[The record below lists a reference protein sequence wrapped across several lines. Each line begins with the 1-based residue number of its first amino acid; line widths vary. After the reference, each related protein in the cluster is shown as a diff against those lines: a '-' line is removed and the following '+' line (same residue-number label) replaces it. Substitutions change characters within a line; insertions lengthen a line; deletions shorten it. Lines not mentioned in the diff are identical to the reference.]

1 MTMSRNEM
9 FRKWGIFHKSYD
21 AAGILNDFANHIEYS
36 RSKDQ
41 YTATLKDLYFSMAL
55 TVRDRLVEQW
65 IKTQQIYHQKDVKRV
80 YYLSAEYL
88 MGRALVNNLINL
100 DIYGQTLEAMD
111 KIDLDLE
118 KIIDEEPDAGLGN
131 GGLGRLAACFLDS
144 MATVM
149 IPAVGYGIRY
159 EFGIFEQEI
168 RNMGQHECPDEW
180 LKYGNPWEIER
191 PEYSFI
197 VKFYGKVDEEWG
209 PDGTTIRQ
217 WTGTKDIVGVAY
229 DTPIA
234 GYGNITV
241 NTLRLWSAHA
251 TREFNLDFFQNGDYL
266 KAVEQKNL
274 SENISKV
281 LYPNDSTFEGR
292 ELRLMQQYFFVSCSI
307 QDIIRR
313 YLIGHKTFDEF
324 PDKAAIQLNDTHPS
338 LAIPELMRLLID
350 EHAVKWDR
358 AWEITQKTCA
368 YTNHTLLPEALEE
381 WPVTM
386 VEKLLPRHLQIIR
399 RIDTMFRKKV
409 SLRYPGDTERLKR
422 VSIVTGD
429 PGAKIRMAHLAMVGS
444 HSTNGVAALHTKLLK
459 KFILKDLDEIFPGR
473 INNKTNGITPR
484 RWLLAANPGLAS
496 LITEKIGSDW
506 VTDLEQLRRLEEF
519 AGDEEFMERYDGVKK
534 ANKERL
540 VKLAASLTD
549 FTIDPSSIYDVQI
562 KRFHEYK
569 RQMLNILHV
578 MYSWLRLKEDPDYK
592 PCPRTYIFAGKA
604 APDYFISKLIISL
617 VNHVAAMINDD
628 SETGDSLKVIF
639 MPNYGVTLA
648 EAIIP
653 AADVSE
659 QISTAGYE
667 ASGTGNMKLA
677 LNGALTVG
685 TLDGAN
691 IEIME
696 EVGEENI
703 FIFGLNVT
711 EARQLAA
718 GYDAGKFL
726 AADPILKKTV
736 ELLRNGFFSPQQ
748 KDLFRPLVDA
758 ILGNDRF
765 LVLADFNSY
774 RQAQER
780 ACREYVDR
788 DLWIRKSILNVA
800 RSGKFSSD
808 RTILEYNREIW
819 HADRLV
825 IPAEKMNA
833 TSADPAFID
842 RED

>member
-118 KIIDEEPDAGLGN
+118 KIIDQEPDAGLGN

-144 MATVM
+144 MATLM

-217 WTGTKDIVGVAY
+217 WTDTKDIVGVAY

-313 YLIGHKTFDEF
+313 FLIGHKTFDEF

-358 AWEITQKTCA
+358 AWEITRKTCA

-429 PGAKIRMAHLAMVGS
+429 PGSKIRMAHLAMVGS

-765 LVLADFNSY
+765 LVLADFDSY

-825 IPAEKMNA
+825 IPAEKMNV

>member
-1 MTMSRNEM
+1 MPMSRSEM
-9 FRKWGIFHKSYD
+9 FKKWGIFHKSYD

-36 RSKDQ
+36 QSKDQ
-41 YTATLKDLYFSMAL
+41 YTATLRDLYFSLAL
-55 TVRDRLVEQW
+55 TARDRLVEQW
-65 IKTQQIYHQKDVKRV
+65 IKTQQVYHQKNVKRV

-100 DIYGQTLEAMD
+100 DIYGQTCEAMD
-111 KIDLDLE
+111 KINIDIE
-118 KIIDEEPDAGLGN
+118 KLIDQEPDAGLGN

-144 MATVM
+144 MATLM

-159 EFGIFEQEI
+159 EYGIFKQEI
-168 RNMGQHECPDEW
+168 RDNAQYECPDEW
-180 LKYGNPWEIER
+180 LKHGNPWEIER
-191 PEYSFI
+191 PEYSFV
-197 VKFYGKVDEEWG
+197 VKFYGKVNEEWG
-209 PDGTTIRQ
+209 PDGKTLREWADTR
-217 WTGTKDIVGVAY
+217 DIIGVAY
-229 DTPIA
+229 DTPIT

-251 TREFNLDFFQNGDYL
+251 TQEFDLDYFQNGDYL
-266 KAVEQKNL
+266 KAVEQKNI

-313 YLIGHKTFDEF
+313 YLIDHRNFDEF

-338 LAIPELMRLLID
+338 LAIAELMRLLID
-350 EHAVKWDR
+350 KHGLSWDK
-358 AWEITQKTCA
+358 AWDITTRSCA

-381 WPVTM
+381 WPVSM
-386 VEKLLPRHLQIIR
+386 FELLLPRHLQIIR
-399 RIDTMFRKKV
+399 RIDVMFRKRV
-409 SLRYPGDTERLKR
+409 SLRYPGDTDRLNR

-429 PGAKIRMAHLAMVGS
+429 PNSKVRMAHLAVVGC
-444 HSTNGVAALHTKLLK
+444 HSTNGVAELHTQLLK
-459 KFILKDLDEIFPGR
+459 KFLLKDFNEIFPGR

-496 LITEKIGSDW
+496 LITEKIGSSW
-506 VTDLEQLRRLEEF
+506 VTDLEQLRRIEKF
-519 AGDEEFMERYDGVKK
+519 ADDGEFMERYSGVKN
-534 ANKERL
+534 ANKE
-540 VKLAASLTD
+540 KLAGLTHRLTG
-549 FTIDPSSIYDVQI
+549 FNIDPGSIYDVQI

-569 RQMLNILHV
+569 RQLLNILHV
-578 MYSWLRLKEDPDYK
+578 MYSWLRLKEDTAYT

-604 APDYFISKLIISL
+604 APDYLISKLVISL
-617 VNHVAAMINDD
+617 VNHVAGMINED
-628 SETGDSLKVIF
+628 SETSDRLKVIF
-639 MPNYGVTLA
+639 LPNYRVTLA

-696 EVGEENI
+696 EVGKENI
-703 FIFGLNVT
+703 FIFGLDAQ
-711 EARQLAA
+711 EARQAA
-718 GYDAGKFL
+718 ADYNARQYI
-726 AADPILKKTV
+726 ASDPILKKAI
-736 ELLRNGFFSPQQ
+736 ELLRNGFFSPKQ
-748 KDLFRPLVDA
+748 KDLFRPLVDN
-758 ILGNDRF
+758 ILGKDRF
-765 LVLADFNSY
+765 LVLADFDSY
-774 RQAQER
+774 RLTQEQV
-780 ACREYVDR
+780 CREYVDSES
-788 DLWIRKSILNVA
+788 WNRKSLINVA

-808 RTILEYNREIW
+808 RTIMEYNKEIW
-819 HADRLV
+819 KAERLI
-825 IPAEKMNA
+825 IPAEKMQT
-833 TSADPAFID
+833 TSTDPAFID

>member
-65 IKTQQIYHQKDVKRV
+65 IKTQQIYHQKDIKRV

-118 KIIDEEPDAGLGN
+118 KIIDQEPDAGLGN

-144 MATVM
+144 MATLM

-209 PDGTTIRQ
+209 PGGTTIRQ
-217 WTGTKDIVGVAY
+217 WTDTNDIVGVAY

-313 YLIGHKTFDEF
+313 YLIDHKTFDEF

-358 AWEITQKTCA
+358 AWEITRKTCA

-386 VEKLLPRHLQIIR
+386 VEKLLPRHMQIIR
-399 RIDTMFRKKV
+399 RIDTMFRKNV
-409 SLRYPGDTERLKR
+409 SLRYPGDTDRLKR

-429 PGAKIRMAHLAMVGS
+429 PGSKIRMAHLAMVGS

-459 KFILKDLDEIFPGR
+459 KFILKDLNEIFPGR

-519 AGDEEFMERYDGVKK
+519 ADDEEFMERYDGVKK

-617 VNHVAAMINDD
+617 VNHVAAMINHD
-628 SETGDSLKVIF
+628 SETGDKLKVIF

-736 ELLRNGFFSPQQ
+736 ELLRDGFFSPQR

-765 LVLADFNSY
+765 LVLADFDSY
-774 RQAQER
+774 RQAQEK

-808 RTILEYNREIW
+808 RTILEYNSEIW

-825 IPAEKMNA
+825 IPAEKMNVA
-833 TSADPAFID
+833 SADPAFID

>member
-9 FRKWGIFHKSYD
+9 FKKWGIFHKSYD

-41 YTATLKDLYFSMAL
+41 FTATLKDLYFSLAL
-55 TVRDRLVEQW
+55 TARDRLVEQW
-65 IKTQQIYHQKDVKRV
+65 IKTQQVYHQKNVKRV

-100 DIYGQTLEAMD
+100 DIYGPTCEAMD
-111 KIDLDLE
+111 KIDLDIERL
-118 KIIDEEPDAGLGN
+118 IDQEPDAGLGN

-144 MATVM
+144 LATLM

-159 EFGIFEQEI
+159 EYGIFEQEI
-168 RNMGQHECPDEW
+168 RDNAQRECPDEW

-191 PEYSFI
+191 PEYSFV
-197 VKFYGKVDEEWG
+197 VKFFGRVDEEWG
-209 PDGTTIRQ
+209 PDGKTLRD
-217 WTGTKDIVGVAY
+217 WTDTQDIIGVAY
-229 DTPIA
+229 DTPIT

-241 NTLRLWSAHA
+241 NTLRLWAA
-251 TREFNLDFFQNGDYL
+251 TATTEFNLDYFQNGDYL
-266 KAVEQKNL
+266 KAVEEKNL

-313 YLIGHKTFDEF
+313 YLIDHKNFDEF

-338 LAIPELMRLLID
+338 LAIAELMRLLID
-350 EHAVKWDR
+350 EYRVSWDK
-358 AWEITQKTCA
+358 AWDITTKSCA

-381 WPVTM
+381 WPVSM
-386 VEKLLPRHLQIIR
+386 FEKLLPRHLQIIR
-399 RIDTMFRKKV
+399 RIDVMFRKRV
-409 SLRYPGDTERLKR
+409 SLRYPGDTARLGR

-429 PGAKIRMAHLAMVGS
+429 PNAKVRMAHLAVVGT
-444 HSTNGVAALHTKLLK
+444 HSTNGVAELHTKLLK
-459 KFILKDLDEIFPGR
+459 KFLLKDFNEIFPGR

-496 LITEKIGSDW
+496 LITEKIGSGW
-506 VTDLEQLRRLEEF
+506 VTALEQLRNIEEY
-519 AGDEEFMERYDGVKK
+519 AGDEEFVERYAAVKS
-534 ANKERL
+534 ANKEKL
-540 VKLAASLTD
+540 TKLAGGLTD
-549 FTIDPSSIYDVQI
+549 FTIDPSSIFDVQI

-569 RQMLNILHV
+569 RQLLNILHV
-578 MYSWLRLKEDPDYK
+578 MYSWLRLKEDPAYT

-604 APDYFISKLIISL
+604 APDYLISKLVISL

-628 SETGDSLKVIF
+628 RETGDLLKVIF
-639 MPNYGVTLA
+639 LPNYRVTLA

-703 FIFGLNVT
+703 FIFGMNAQ
-711 EARQLAA
+711 EARIAA
-718 GYDAGKFL
+718 ADYDARKYL
-726 AADPILKKTV
+726 AKDPILKKIL
-736 ELLRNGFFSPQQ
+736 ELLRSGFFSPKQ

-758 ILGNDRF
+758 ITGVDRF
-765 LVLADFNSY
+765 LVLADFDSY
-774 RQAQER
+774 RLAQEQV
-780 ACREYVDR
+780 CREYLDR
-788 DLWIRKSILNVA
+788 DMWNRKSLINVA
-800 RSGKFSSD
+800 RSGRFSSD
-808 RTILEYNREIW
+808 RTIMEYNKEIW
-819 HADRLV
+819 KAERLI
-825 IPAEKMNA
+825 IPAEKMVA

>member
-1 MTMSRNEM
+1 MTISRNEM

-41 YTATLKDLYFSMAL
+41 FTATLKDLYFSLAL
-55 TVRDRLVEQW
+55 TARDRLVEQW
-65 IKTQQIYHQKDVKRV
+65 IKTQQVYHQKNVKRV

-100 DIYGQTLEAMD
+100 DIYGPTCEAMD
-111 KIDLDLE
+111 KIDLDIERL
-118 KIIDEEPDAGLGN
+118 IDQEPDAGLGN

-144 MATVM
+144 LATLM

-159 EFGIFEQEI
+159 EYGIFEQEI
-168 RNMGQHECPDEW
+168 RDNAQHECPDEW

-191 PEYSFI
+191 PEYSFV
-197 VKFYGKVDEEWG
+197 VKFFGRVDEEWG
-209 PDGTTIRQ
+209 PGGKTLRE
-217 WTGTKDIVGVAY
+217 WTDTQDIIGVAY
-229 DTPIA
+229 DTPIT

-241 NTLRLWSAHA
+241 NTLRLWAA
-251 TREFNLDFFQNGDYL
+251 TATTEFNLDYFQNGDYL
-266 KAVEQKNL
+266 KAVEEKNL

-313 YLIGHKTFDEF
+313 YLIDHKNFDEF

-338 LAIPELMRLLID
+338 LAIAELMRLLID
-350 EHAVKWDR
+350 EHRVSWDK
-358 AWEITQKTCA
+358 AWDITTKSCA

-381 WPVTM
+381 WPVSM
-386 VEKLLPRHLQIIR
+386 FEKLLPRHLQIIR
-399 RIDTMFRKKV
+399 RIDVMFRKRV
-409 SLRYPGDTERLKR
+409 SLRYPGDTARLGR

-429 PGAKIRMAHLAMVGS
+429 PNAKVRMAHLAVVGT
-444 HSTNGVAALHTKLLK
+444 HSTNGVAELHTKLLK
-459 KFILKDLDEIFPGR
+459 KFLLKDFNEIFPGR

-496 LITEKIGSDW
+496 LITEKIGSGW
-506 VTDLEQLRRLEEF
+506 VTALEQLRNIEEY
-519 AGDEEFMERYDGVKK
+519 AGDEEFMERYAAVKS
-534 ANKERL
+534 ANKE
-540 VKLAASLTD
+540 KLTKLTGSLTD
-549 FTIDPSSIYDVQI
+549 YTIDPSSIFDVQI

-569 RQMLNILHV
+569 RQLLNILHV
-578 MYSWLRLKEDPDYK
+578 MYSWLRLKEDPAYT

-604 APDYFISKLIISL
+604 APDYLISKLVISL

-628 SETGDSLKVIF
+628 RETGDLLKVIF
-639 MPNYGVTLA
+639 LPNYRVTLA

-703 FIFGLNVT
+703 FIFGMNAQ
-711 EARQLAA
+711 EARIAA
-718 GYDAGKFL
+718 ADYDARKYL
-726 AADPILKKTV
+726 AKDPILKKTL
-736 ELLRNGFFSPQQ
+736 ELLRNGFFSPKQ

-758 ILGNDRF
+758 ITGVDRF
-765 LVLADFNSY
+765 LVLADFDSY
-774 RQAQER
+774 RLAQEQV
-780 ACREYVDR
+780 CREHSDPEM
-788 DLWIRKSILNVA
+788 WNRKSLINVA
-800 RSGKFSSD
+800 RSGRFSSD
-808 RTILEYNREIW
+808 RTILEYNKEIW
-819 HADRLV
+819 EAERLI
-825 IPAEKMNA
+825 IPAEKMVA

>member
-1 MTMSRNEM
+1 MPMSRNEM

-41 YTATLKDLYFSMAL
+41 FTATLKDLYFSMAL

-65 IKTQQIYHQKDVKRV
+65 IKTQQVYHQKDIKRV

-100 DIYGQTLEAMD
+100 DIYDQTLEAMD

-118 KIIDEEPDAGLGN
+118 KIIDQEPDAGLGN

-144 MATVM
+144 MATLM

-159 EFGIFEQEI
+159 EYGIFEQEI

-209 PDGTTIRQ
+209 PGGTTIRQ
-217 WTGTKDIVGVAY
+217 WTNTMDIIGVAY

-350 EHAVKWDR
+350 EHSVKWDR
-358 AWEITQKTCA
+358 AWEITRKTCA

-409 SLRYPGDTERLKR
+409 SLRYPGDTDRLKR

-459 KFILKDLDEIFPGR
+459 KFILKDLDEIFPGK

-506 VTDLEQLRRLEEF
+506 VTDLEQLQHLEKF

-540 VKLAASLTD
+540 AKLAVSLTD

-604 APDYFISKLIISL
+604 APDYVISKLIISL

-628 SETGDSLKVIF
+628 RETGDILKVIF
-639 MPNYGVTLA
+639 LPNYGVTLA

-703 FIFGLNVT
+703 FIFGLNAS
-711 EARQLAA
+711 EARQLTA

-736 ELLRNGFFSPQQ
+736 ELLRDGFFSPQQ
-748 KDLFRPLVDA
+748 KGLFRPLVDA

-765 LVLADFNSY
+765 LVLADFDSY
-774 RQAQER
+774 RQAQEKT
-780 ACREYVDR
+780 CREYVDR

-808 RTILEYNREIW
+808 RTILEYNKEIW

-825 IPAEKMNA
+825 IPAEKMNV
-833 TSADPAFID
+833 TSTDPAFID

>member
-1 MTMSRNEM
+1 MPMSKVEM
-9 FRKWGIFHKSYD
+9 FKKWGIFHKSYE

-41 YTATLKDLYFSMAL
+41 YTATPKDLYFSLSL
-55 TVRDRLVEQW
+55 TARDRLVEQW
-65 IKTQQIYHQKDVKRV
+65 IKTQQVYHQKNVKRV

-100 DIYGQTLEAMD
+100 DIYDQTCEAMD
-111 KIDLDLE
+111 KIN
-118 KIIDEEPDAGLGN
+118 IDIERLIDQEPDAGLGN

-144 MATVM
+144 MATLM

-159 EFGIFEQEI
+159 EYGIFEQEI
-168 RNMGQHECPDEW
+168 RNLAQYECPDEW

-197 VKFYGKVDEEWG
+197 VKFFGKVSEDWG
-209 PDGTTIRQ
+209 PGGTTIRE
-217 WTGTKDIVGVAY
+217 WTDTKDVVGVAY

-313 YLIGHKTFDEF
+313 YLINHKTFGEF

-350 EHAVKWDR
+350 EHNVKWDR
-358 AWEITQKTCA
+358 AWEITRKSCA

-386 VEKLLPRHLQIIR
+386 FERLLPRHLQIIR
-399 RIDTMFRKKV
+399 RINVMFRKRV
-409 SLRYPGDTERLKR
+409 SLKYPGDTDRLAR

-429 PGAKIRMAHLAMVGS
+429 PNAKVRMAHLAMVGS
-444 HSTNGVAALHTKLLK
+444 HSTNGVAALHTRLLK
-459 KFILKDLDEIFPGR
+459 KFILKDFDEIFPGR

-496 LITEKIGSDW
+496 LITEKIGRDW
-506 VTDLEQLRRLEEF
+506 ITDLDQLSRLEEF
-519 AGDEEFMERYDGVKK
+519 ADDGEFMERFAAVKT

-540 VKLAASLTD
+540 AKLAGRITD

-569 RQMLNILHV
+569 RQLLNILHV
-578 MYSWLRLKEDPDYK
+578 MYSWLRLKEDPEFK

-604 APDYFISKLIISL
+604 APDYFISKLVISL

-628 SETGDSLKVIF
+628 SETGDILKVIF
-639 MPNYGVTLA
+639 LPNYGVTLA

-653 AADVSE
+653 AADISE

-703 FIFGLNVT
+703 YIFGMNAS
-711 EARQLAA
+711 EARLAA
-718 GYDAGKFL
+718 AEYDARRHL
-726 AADPILKKTV
+726 DADPILKKTI
-736 ELLRNGFFSPQQ
+736 ELLRSGFFSPQQ

-758 ILGNDRF
+758 ILGNDRY
-765 LVLADFNSY
+765 LVLADFDSY
-774 RQAQER
+774 HQAQKR
-780 ACREYVDR
+780 ACGEFPDR
-788 DLWIRKSILNVA
+788 DLWNRKSLINVA

-808 RTILEYNREIW
+808 RTIMEYNRDIW

-825 IPAEKMNA
+825 IPAEKMNIA
-833 TSADPAFID
+833 STDPAFTD

>member
-41 YTATLKDLYFSMAL
+41 YTATLIDLYFSMAL

-118 KIIDEEPDAGLGN
+118 KIIDQEPDAGLGN

-144 MATVM
+144 MATLM
-149 IPAVGYGIRY
+149 IPAIGYGIRY

-217 WTGTKDIVGVAY
+217 WTNTKDIVGVAY

-313 YLIGHKTFDEF
+313 YLIGHRTFDEF

-358 AWEITQKTCA
+358 AWEITRKTCA

-409 SLRYPGDTERLKR
+409 SLRYPGDTDRLKR
-422 VSIVTGD
+422 VSIMTGD
-429 PGAKIRMAHLAMVGS
+429 PGSKIRMAHLAMVGS

-459 KFILKDLDEIFPGR
+459 KFILKDLDEIFPGT

-653 AADVSE
+653 AADISE

-736 ELLRNGFFSPQQ
+736 ELMRDGFFSPQQ

-765 LVLADFNSY
+765 LVLADFDSY

-825 IPAEKMNA
+825 IPAEKMNV

>member
-41 YTATLKDLYFSMAL
+41 YTATLIDLYFSMAL

-118 KIIDEEPDAGLGN
+118 KIIDQEPDAGLGN

-144 MATVM
+144 MATLM
-149 IPAVGYGIRY
+149 IPAIGYGIRY

-180 LKYGNPWEIER
+180 LKYGNPWEIAR

-217 WTGTKDIVGVAY
+217 WTNTKDIVGVAY

-313 YLIGHKTFDEF
+313 YLIDHRTFDEF

-358 AWEITQKTCA
+358 AWEITRKTCA

-409 SLRYPGDTERLKR
+409 SLRYPGDTDRLKR
-422 VSIVTGD
+422 VSIMTGD
-429 PGAKIRMAHLAMVGS
+429 PGSKIRMAHLAMVGS

-459 KFILKDLDEIFPGR
+459 KFLLKDLNEIFPGM
-473 INNKTNGITPR
+473 ITNKTNGITPR

-653 AADVSE
+653 AADISE

-736 ELLRNGFFSPQQ
+736 ELMRDGFFSPQQ

-765 LVLADFNSY
+765 LVLADFDSY

-825 IPAEKMNA
+825 IPAEKMNV

>member
-1 MTMSRNEM
+1 MPMSRSEI
-9 FRKWGIFHKSYD
+9 FKKWGIFHKSYD
-21 AAGILNDFANHIEYS
+21 AAGILNDFANHLEYS

-41 YTATLKDLYFSMAL
+41 YTATLKDLYFALAL
-55 TVRDRLVEQW
+55 TTRDRLIEQW
-65 IKTQQIYHQKDVKRV
+65 IKTQQVYHQKDVKRV

-100 DIYGQTLEAMD
+100 DIYGATREAMD
-111 KIDLDLE
+111 KIDLDIERLL
-118 KIIDEEPDAGLGN
+118 DEEPDAGLGN

-144 MATVM
+144 LATLM

-159 EFGIFEQEI
+159 EYGIFEQEI
-168 RNMGQHECPDEW
+168 KDNAQREKPDEW

-191 PEYSFI
+191 PEYSHT
-197 VKFYGKVDEEWG
+197 VKFFGKVNEEWG
-209 PDGTTIRQ
+209 PDGKTIVE
-217 WTGTKDIVGVAY
+217 WTDTKDVIGVAF

-251 TREFNLDFFQNGDYL
+251 TQEFDLDYFQNGDYL
-266 KAVEQKNL
+266 KAVELKNL

-313 YLIGHKTFDEF
+313 YLIDHKRFDAF

-338 LAIPELMRLLID
+338 LAVAELMRLLID
-350 EHAVKWDR
+350 VHRVSWDK
-358 AWEITQKTCA
+358 AWEITQKSCA

-381 WPVTM
+381 WPVSM
-386 VEKLLPRHLQIIR
+386 FERLLPRHLQIIK
-399 RIDTMFRKKV
+399 RIDVMFRKKIA
-409 SLRYPGDTERLKR
+409 LRYPGDHEKLARNA
-422 VSIVTGD
+422 IVTR
-429 PGAKIRMAHLAMVGS
+429 GADRKVRMAHLAVVGT
-444 HSTNGVAALHTKLLK
+444 HSTNGVAELHTDLLK
-459 KFILKDLDEIFPGR
+459 KFLLKDFNEMFPKR

-496 LITEKIGSDW
+496 LITEKIGTGW
-506 VTDLEQLRRLEEF
+506 ITDLARVHAIEDF
-519 AGDEEFMERYDGVKK
+519 TGDEEFMSRFSDVKRE
-534 ANKERL
+534 NKERL
-540 VKLAASLTD
+540 AKLTKKLTGY
-549 FTIDPSSIYDVQI
+549 TIDPASIYDVQI

-578 MYSWLRLKEDPDYK
+578 MYSWLRLKEDPAYT
-592 PCPRTYIFAGKA
+592 PCSRTFIFGGKA
-604 APDYFISKLIISL
+604 APDYFISKLVISL

-628 SETGDSLKVIF
+628 PQTGDRLKVIF
-639 MPNYGVTLA
+639 LPNYRVTLA

-653 AADVSE
+653 AADISE

-703 FIFGLNVT
+703 FIFGMNAQ
-711 EARQLAA
+711 EARIAA
-718 GYDAGKFL
+718 KDYNGRRHISG
-726 AADPILKKTV
+726 DPILKKTL
-736 ELLRNGFFSPQQ
+736 ELLASGFFSPKQ
-748 KDLFRPLVDA
+748 KDLFRPLVDS
-758 ILGNDRF
+758 ILGNDRY
-765 LVLADFNSY
+765 LVLADFESY
-774 RQAQER
+774 REAQQQ
-780 ACREYVDR
+780 ACRTYSDKES
-788 DLWIRKSILNVA
+788 WRKKSLINVA
-800 RSGKFSSD
+800 RSGRFSSD

-819 HADRLV
+819 KADRLV
-825 IPAEKMNA
+825 IPAEKMRA
-833 TSADPAFID
+833 TSMDPAFID